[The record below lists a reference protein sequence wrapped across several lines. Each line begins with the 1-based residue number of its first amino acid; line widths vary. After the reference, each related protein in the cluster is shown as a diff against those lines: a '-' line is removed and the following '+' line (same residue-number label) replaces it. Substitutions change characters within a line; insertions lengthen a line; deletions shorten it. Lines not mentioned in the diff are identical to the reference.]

1 MRRRDRQDS
10 MGRTDS
16 TKDADPRATFEE
28 FTAGTAWRALP
39 LKIKLKVMSLWRS
52 ERDVP
57 TQPPADKN

>member
-1 MRRRDRQDS
+1 MRRRDRQDG
-10 MGRTDS
+10 MERKDS
-16 TKDADPRATFEE
+16 GKDADPRATFEE
-28 FTAGTAWRALP
+28 FTAGAAWRALP